1 MQRSLTNHLLGILTV
16 SEIHDLIDVFRGKG
30 KRDITPFL
38 QQYLKKLDQ
47 EELVIQ
53 NEDKQSLIESLNDDD
68 DDEVVQA
75 KDIFDVSDSEEKKG
89 VLFILDSF
97 KKTRKS
103 QELLKSREVIN
114 LYLKINSETK
124 KSNSSLEISY
134 QSKSKGIL
142 INKKQA

>member
-38 QQYLKKLDQ
+38 QQYLKKLDH

-124 KSNSSLEISY
+124 QSNSSLEISY

>member
-38 QQYLKKLDQ
+38 QQYLKKLDH